1 MAHPL
6 TIIGNEGSPY
16 SRKMRAVLRYRRIP
30 HVWVAQLGP
39 GYVPPPPVPVKVI
52 PVLVWHN
59 DDGTMR
65 ESMVDS
71 TPQIQRLEREVTGRS
86 LVPVDPVLAF
96 LSALIEDYA
105 DEWGTKFMFHYRWTD
120 EAGIAWARRH
130 LMLQIDHSVPADK
143 LDQFA
148 QWFGDRQI
156 GRRAVVGSSDETRNI
171 LEDGYQ
177 GLLQALNGL
186 LEQRRFLFGDRPS
199 PADFGLYGQLS
210 QLCGFDPT
218 SSRLA
223 EQQAPRVVAWTERIE
238 DLSGWVVGDA
248 QWLQRDAALAAL
260 RPLLTEIGA
269 SYVPFLL
276 ANAAAKQA
284 GSEQVICTIRG
295 ERWQQNVFAY
305 QAKCLGWLREHF
317 GRLPETDRG
326 WLRAAL
332 YGTGCEALL
341 VT

>member
-1 MAHPL
+1 MTHPL

-30 HVWVAQLGP
+30 HVWVAQMGP

-52 PVLVWHN
+52 PVLVWHD

-71 TPQIQRLEREVTGRS
+71 TPQIQRLEREFSGRS
-86 LVPVDPVLAF
+86 LVPADPALGF

-143 LDQFA
+143 LEQFA

-156 GRRAVVGSSDETRNI
+156 GRRAVVGSSEETRHI
-171 LEDGYQ
+171 LEDGYRR
-177 GLLQALNGL
+177 LLLALDGL
-186 LEQRRFLFGDRPS
+186 LEQRRFLFGDRPAA
-199 PADFGLYGQLS
+199 ADFGLYGQLS
-210 QLCGFDPT
+210 QLCGFDPS

-223 EQQAPRVVAWTERIE
+223 ERLAPRVVAWTERLE
-238 DLSGWVVGDA
+238 DLSGWVVDAA
-248 QWLQRDAALAAL
+248 QWLPRDTALPAL
-260 RPLLTEIGA
+260 RPLLEEIGA

-276 ANAAAKQA
+276 ANAAAKQSGA
-284 GSEQVICTIRG
+284 TQVSCTIRG

-305 QAKCLGWLREHF
+305 QAKCLGWLREQF
-317 GRLPETDRG
+317 NGLSGTDREWVRSG
-326 WLRAAL
+326 LA
-332 YGTGCEALL
+332 GTGCEALL
-341 VT
+341 G